1 VADQTVFAE
10 SDCAVNPRKE
20 WIPFAMT
27 DPALLHATILFSA
40 WQLVALQGKPPPPV
54 VMYHKAESIRWLN
67 KSLMKTDHVATD
79 ASIAVVACLTMFEVF
94 NQFRHNLILN

>member
-1 VADQTVFAE
+1 
-10 SDCAVNPRKE
+10 
-20 WIPFAMT
+20 MT
-27 DPALLHATILFSA
+27 DPALLHATLLFSA

-67 KSLMKTDHVATD
+67 KSLMKTNNIATD

-94 NQFRHNLILN
+94 NQSRHSLILN